1 VVARALA
8 RAAGVQDPALDWRLA
23 HDAPWFDNQVAWL
36 EIEGREATFVLEKAL
51 PVGGD
56 HGGVRMER
64 VFSRSLNPVLART

>member
-1 VVARALA
+1 
-8 RAAGVQDPALDWRLA
+8 VQDPALDWRLA
-23 HDAPWFDNQVAWL
+23 HDTPWFDNQVAWL

-64 VFSRSLNPVLART
+64 VFRRSLNPVFTRT